1 VSEPPPSK
9 DYTRTLFVVRYVL
22 PGALTLI
29 GIILIVIKP
38 EGPTLHGGL
47 GIIGAGLAA
56 FLFAFLA
63 RMSMSGDRFRDREE
77 EARRFFDEHGY
88 WPDEDPS
95 RARGTRT
102 SSASGPTRPTPR
114 S

>member
-1 VSEPPPSK
+1 MKHHE
-9 DYTRTLFVVRYVL
+9 YRRTLFVVRWVL
-22 PGALTLI
+22 PSVLTLA
-29 GIILIVIKP
+29 GLIIITIHP
-38 EGPTLHGGL
+38 HGAAAHGGE

-63 RMSMSGDRFRDREE
+63 KVSMSGDTFRDREE

-95 RARGTRT
+95 KARRK
-102 SSASGPTRPTPR
+102 P
-114 S
+114 

>member
-1 VSEPPPSK
+1 VSPK
-9 DYTRTLFVVRYVL
+9 DQEYRRTLIVVRYVL
-22 PGALTLI
+22 PAVLTLA
-29 GIILIVIKP
+29 GLILITVHP
-38 EGPTLHGGL
+38 HGAALHGGL

-63 RMSMSGDRFRDREE
+63 KVSMSGDKFRDKEE

-95 RARGTRT
+95 KARGR
-102 SSASGPTRPTPR
+102 R
-114 S
+114 